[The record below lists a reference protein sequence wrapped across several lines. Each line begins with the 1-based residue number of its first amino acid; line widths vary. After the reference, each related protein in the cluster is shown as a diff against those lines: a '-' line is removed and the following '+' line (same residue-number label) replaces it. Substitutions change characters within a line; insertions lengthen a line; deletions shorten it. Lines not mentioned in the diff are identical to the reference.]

1 MIVGID
7 YSINSPGVCILNDA
21 GIHFGTLARN
31 HVAKPEFFE
40 TLRNYNV
47 HTWDHPRYKAIG
59 NSTIDAQGFTNDAM
73 QQAIAL
79 SEMCK
84 TMNQGKGDIDKN
96 IAVFEGFSFGSKGNR
111 LAQLAGYQ
119 YVARAQLIQDLINH
133 NELYVYAPQSVK
145 SVAGAAKR
153 GEGKVGMVQ
162 RFIEHEDK
170 LPGLENHPFYIEM
183 AKNEDSLLRKK
194 PTKRKPIGDWCKPV
208 DDIID
213 GYWILYTY
221 LKKEG
226 IDIHSLRQ

>member
-7 YSINSPGVCILNDA
+7 YSINSPGICILNDD

-40 TLRNYNV
+40 TLRNYDV
-47 HTWDHPRYKAIG
+47 HTWDHARYKAIG
-59 NSTIDAQGFTNDAM
+59 NSTLDAQGFTNDAM
-73 QQAIAL
+73 KQAIAL

-84 TMNQGKGDIDKN
+84 TINQGKGDIDKN
-96 IAVFEGFSFGSKGNR
+96 VAIFEGFSFGSKGNR

-119 YVARAQLIQDLINH
+119 YVARAQLIQTLINH
-133 NELYVYAPQSVK
+133 DKLYVYAPQSVK

-194 PTKRKPIGDWCKPV
+194 PTKRKPIGDWCKPT

-213 GYWILYTY
+213 AYWIVYTY
-221 LKKEG
+221 LKKNN
-226 IDIHSLRQ
+226 ISF